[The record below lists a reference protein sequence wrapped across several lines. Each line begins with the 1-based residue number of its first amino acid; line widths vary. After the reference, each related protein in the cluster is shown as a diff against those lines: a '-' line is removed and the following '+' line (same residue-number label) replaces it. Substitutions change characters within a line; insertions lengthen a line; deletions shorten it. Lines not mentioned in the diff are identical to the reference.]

1 MVLVDH
7 TLVVGTVLVVGMI
20 LVDRLL
26 EVDMVLLWAD
36 MVLLV
41 GMVCAPV
48 DMVLVGTELRNLV
61 QNQAGVVDLVEQDCK
76 VGAGLLTSL

>member
-20 LVDRLL
+20 LVDMLL
-26 EVDMVLLWAD
+26 GVDMVLLWAD

-41 GMVCAPV
+41 DMVCAPV
-48 DMVLVGTELRNLV
+48 GMVLVDMEHRNLV
-61 QNQAGVVDLVEQDCK
+61 RNQVEVVDLVEQHCK

>member
-26 EVDMVLLWAD
+26 GVDMVLLWAD

-48 DMVLVGTELRNLV
+48 DMVLVGMELRNLV
-61 QNQAGVVDLVEQDCK
+61 QNQVGVVDLVDQHCK

>member
-20 LVDRLL
+20 LVDRFLG
-26 EVDMVLLWAD
+26 VDMVLLWAD

-48 DMVLVGTELRNLV
+48 DMVLVGMELRNLV
-61 QNQAGVVDLVEQDCK
+61 QNQVGVVDLVDQHCK